1 MTASELNDSPK
12 EIDTEEDNRRHSVP
26 IKIQIENK
34 VNYFQ
39 TELRYIKIH
48 IKFNVLRLS
57 N

>member
-12 EIDTEEDNRRHSVP
+12 DIDNEEDNRRHSFP

-48 IKFNVLRLS
+48 MK
-57 N
+57 